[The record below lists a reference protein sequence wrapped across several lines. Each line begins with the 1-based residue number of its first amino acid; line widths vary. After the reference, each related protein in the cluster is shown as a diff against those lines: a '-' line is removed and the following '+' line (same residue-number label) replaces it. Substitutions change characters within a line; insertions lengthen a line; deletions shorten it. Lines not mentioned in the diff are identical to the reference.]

1 MKPIK
6 IIVVDDHK
14 IIRDGIKAML
24 IGEKNVKLIGDTA
37 TGAAFLDKIED
48 CDPDIAIIDIVLP
61 DISGIELTRQTLDK
75 KPGIQVIILTVN
87 TDEETINS
95 AVKAGAK
102 GFLPKDT
109 SKNEFI
115 ETIKMV
121 HKGNEYF
128 GEAITKTVFSSF
140 VKNLNAAN
148 NAHLLT
154 KREIDIVKLLSDGLS
169 FKEIGAKL
177 FISARTVESH
187 KNKILAKL
195 ELKNTIELVKW
206 AIKNKVIEIN

>member
-6 IIVVDDHK
+6 IFVVDDHK
-14 IIRDGIKAML
+14 IIRDGIRAML
-24 IGEKNVKLIGDTA
+24 IGEKNIKLIGDTG
-37 TGAAFLDKIED
+37 TGTDFLNEIGN
-48 CDPDIAIIDIVLP
+48 CNPDIAIIDIVLP
-61 DISGIELTRQTLDK
+61 DITGIELTRQTLK
-75 KPGIQVIILTVN
+75 KKTGIQVIILTVN
-87 TDEETINS
+87 TDEETINN

-109 SKNEFI
+109 SKSEFI
-115 ETIKMV
+115 EAIKMV
-121 HKGNEYF
+121 NDGNEYF

-140 VKNLNAAN
+140 VKNLNATN
-148 NAHLLT
+148 DAHLLT

-177 FISARTVESH
+177 FISSRTVESH

-206 AIKNKVIEIN
+206 AIKNKVIKIN